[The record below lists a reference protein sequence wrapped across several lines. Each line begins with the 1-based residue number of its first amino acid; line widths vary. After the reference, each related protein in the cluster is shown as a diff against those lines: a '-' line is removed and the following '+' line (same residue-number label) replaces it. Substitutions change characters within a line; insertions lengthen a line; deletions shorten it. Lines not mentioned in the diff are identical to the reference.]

1 MQITLGIGHLH
12 EKDFIYRDLKLEN
25 VLMDENGN
33 VCLTDFGMAKII
45 RDGELAQ
52 TFCGTPEYLAPEVL
66 EGRGYNKAAD
76 WWSLGILTYEMMF
89 GLPPFYHNS
98 QKEMFRRIKEGEF
111 RFSDKVKVS
120 DEAKDFIVKMLRK
133 DPNERLGGKGEANE
147 ILAHPWFAD
156 LDKEKM
162 MRKEVNIVLF
172 RSKRPSSRKWK
183 ERTGWKALTNNS
195 RQRNQFTTTRE
206 RETRL
211 TRVSTTRCSRVFD
224 P

>member
-1 MQITLGIGHLH
+1 MQIALALGHLH
-12 EKDFIYRDLKLEN
+12 DKDFIYRDLKLEN
-25 VLMDENGN
+25 VLMDDQGN

-66 EGRGYNKAAD
+66 EGKGYNKVAD

-120 DEAKDFIVKMLRK
+120 DEAKDFIMKMLRK
-133 DPNERLGGKGEANE
+133 DPATRLGAKSEANE
-147 ILAHPWFAD
+147 ILSHPWFAD
-156 LDKEKM
+156 LDREKM
-162 MRKEVNIVLF
+162 MKRELKTPFKPKVEGEDWLDGFDKEF
-172 RSKRPSSRKWK
+172 TSEKAAYDDRG
-183 ERTGWKALTNNS
+183 ER
-195 RQRNQFTTTRE
+195 RE
-206 RETRL
+206 IDKGEYDKM
-211 TRVSTTRCSRVFD
+211 FKGF
-224 P
+224 